1 MTSVAFTLPILGLF
15 LLQAA
20 EHAKEPRQP
29 AQTFDLAQTV
39 PEPSSPT
46 EPGEKAFGK
55 LFQQAQA
62 QARERAVR
70 QLLANQKPGRKV
82 VCAMVVI
89 EADSSIDPK
98 ILVPPPADAGTSK
111 IRRIVPP
118 ACAE

>member
-1 MTSVAFTLPILGLF
+1 MTTVAFTLPILGLF
-15 LLQAA
+15 LLQAP
-20 EHAKEPRQP
+20 EHAKESRQR

-46 EPGEKAFGK
+46 VPGEKAFGK

-62 QARERAVR
+62 QERAAR
-70 QLLANQKPGRKV
+70 QALANQKPGRKV
-82 VCAMVVI
+82 VCGMVVI

-98 ILVPPPADAGTSK
+98 ILVPPRADSDTSK

-118 ACAE
+118 PCVE